1 MENVPCFGTYP
12 SLSAA
17 YRRARNLVV
26 AMHCYRLFVSVP
38 TDINRKNRV
47 LDQITACH
55 HPQTAPT
62 DCFLYTR
69 ASASMVGAKDHVRD
83 TEFQYTPNGLF
94 PPGLLPITPS
104 HLNFAAQTTSRWP
117 LHCCKRIAFNAST
130 CPEKNTNLFV
140 GSSCSSP
147 APASN

>member
-38 TDINRKNRV
+38 TDINEKNRV

-69 ASASMVGAKDHVRD
+69 ASASMAGAKRSCARYLLFKGAQW
-83 TEFQYTPNGLF
+83 TFSPALSPTP
-94 PPGLLPITPS
+94 PR
-104 HLNFAAQTTSRWP
+104 HLNFATPATRRRPCTAVSASLSMQARVRETQTVP
-117 LHCCKRIAFNAST
+117 GKLVLE
-130 CPEKNTNLFV
+130 P
-140 GSSCSSP
+140 SSSS
-147 APASN
+147 N